1 MNVKL
6 HTPKSLRSGSG
17 LSSLKQLF
25 LSLIATT
32 ISIVLTFGTAAL
44 IERSKKADEKHE
56 MVMVIL
62 NDMSKSITH
71 LEEIDSAA
79 SRVFETQID
88 ILHHPETF
96 DTKKYD
102 LMLMQAAY
110 LNPTSS
116 TVENIFSSNIETI
129 NTLGNITF
137 TEVVSDFYFLRRQYS
152 DIIDKEYQNMFDGE
166 NNILASYDNLRR
178 YDLSEFLSVC
188 ESFLMQQKKV
198 LRLCQQMMDVS
209 DEDLAAFARVRQ
221 ELKESIDSKL
231 PEENFKAII
240 ERKTRFQQAVDASSR
255 QKSPAATD

>member
-6 HTPKSLRSGSG
+6 HTPKSLQSGSG
-17 LSSLKQLF
+17 ISTMKQLF
-25 LSLIATT
+25 LSLVATT

-79 SRVFETQID
+79 SQAFETQLH

-96 DTKKYD
+96 DVKKYD

-188 ESFLMQQKKV
+188 ESFLMQQKKT
-198 LRLCQQMMDVS
+198 LKICQQMMDVS
-209 DEDLAAFARVRQ
+209 DEELSAFARTRQ
-221 ELKESIDSKL
+221 ELRENDDRRQPEANIENMKE
-231 PEENFKAII
+231 
-240 ERKTRFQQAVDASSR
+240 RRQRFLQAVEASRR
-255 QKSPAATD
+255 QN